1 MNSRQLVKF
10 ALCFTGIKSINVAIK
25 RTVKIG
31 KLSGLSPF
39 PNPIFI
45 HLGNVLQPSTSFEF
59 NNICNGDT
67 IFACPS
73 SSKNITSSISDNKSW
88 IQLTDTIDYLCRKQ
102 CQEENIHLERLR
114 LQDLYL
120 SKLEFRKNNYY
131 SQLIHKM
138 LPNEEEDHKIIPS
151 TKIISQPSLSTTP
164 LPKIW

>member
-10 ALCFTGIKSINVAIK
+10 ALCFNGLKSINVAIK

-59 NNICNGDT
+59 NNIRNGDT

-73 SSKNITSSISDNKSW
+73 SKHSTHSLDDNHSW
-88 IQLTDTIDYLCRKQ
+88 KQLTDTIDYISRKQ
-102 CQEENIHLERLR
+102 CQDDKLNLERLR
-114 LQDLYL
+114 LNDLYL
-120 SKLEFRKNNYY
+120 AKLDCYRKPYHFLTNFFP
-131 SQLIHKM
+131 K
-138 LPNEEEDHKIIPS
+138 EEENKIELGQDQVLPPPS
-151 TKIISQPSLSTTP
+151 TPSTSA